1 MPFEGTSYAI
11 EASTTSWWS
20 HWFSWN
26 YILLKYP
33 HYRLESILVVYIF
46 SSNVI
51 YCHESSIIPLYW
63 TTYLAFD
70 LENILASNYHNLK
83 SKFNQLPKG
92 AGCNFS
98 HFTRESF
105 LEALWLIIIMIQ
117 SIHENLPL
125 HREHNSTF
133 GFTHSSN
140 VIFLVNK
147 IRNEHWNHIP

>member
-1 MPFEGTSYAI
+1 MTREMRIIIQLHHSR
-11 EASTTSWWS
+11 WS

-33 HYRLESILVVYIF
+33 HYRLESILVVCIF
-46 SSNVI
+46 SLNVT

-83 SKFNQLPKG
+83 WKFNQLPKG
-92 AGCNFS
+92 RA
-98 HFTRESF
+98 F
-105 LEALWLIIIMIQ
+105 LKLFGLSSSSSSSCKAYMKTSPFIG
-117 SIHENLPL
+117 N
-125 HREHNSTF
+125 NSTF

-140 VIFLVNK
+140 VIFFG
-147 IRNEHWNHIP
+147 E